1 MVFPAGP
8 KLTFSMLAAAAF
20 PPIAP
25 AMSWIIKLIM
35 VLDMFLSQEPM
46 PASQQAC
53 TLGAVMK
60 SSPPQYLSANWPP
73 FVAAK

>member
-46 PASQQAC
+46 PASQQ
-53 TLGAVMK
+53 GV
-60 SSPPQYLSANWPP
+60 YLRRRDEIQRLNPSQRTGLLL
-73 FVAAK
+73 